1 MSRVIRHLALVVAGL
16 VTVLVVAGQLARA
29 DVPKTHL
36 RNDSNPYWSS
46 DARTVA
52 FQRETGGFNEVGV
65 AAAGHGPT
73 AWVGPG
79 VPRGWRPGGTE
90 LLVESGSATIVEAS
104 DGRQLAYMN
113 ATSATWSPDG
123 GRIAYL
129 RDGSLY
135 VSDSTAA
142 HERQLFGQTGRPSAD
157 SAGPVWSPDGS
168 EIVLATAEG
177 LRIVEADGSGSRI
190 VFGGTTDA
198 VNPSWSPDGKTIA
211 FERGDGP
218 SWVIWLVDSSGQNAH
233 AVTAFGSNS
242 RFPQWSPTG
251 SRLAFISDR
260 QHVPGGATQF
270 QYALYVDTL
279 DGNKVKKIEDDVH
292 PITPPRWSPT
302 GAQIAYAAG
311 QECRRWGIYVVNP
324 DTPQRDRRRTNLCR
338 FVGTAG
344 NDVLNGT
351 GYSDII
357 RGLAGN
363 DRIFAGAGNDR
374 IEGNG
379 GNDTIS
385 AGPGSNAVFGG
396 PGNDTITAGNGR
408 DLLEGGPGRDTI
420 KAGGGND
427 RIEARDGFRDV
438 IDCGPGNDT
447 AEVDR
452 LDVVRD
458 CEHVLRP

>member
-1 MSRVIRHLALVVAGL
+1 MSSVKRHLALVVAGL
-16 VTVLVVAGQLARA
+16 VTVLVLAGQLARA
-29 DVPKTHL
+29 GAPKAHL

-52 FQRETGGFNEVGV
+52 FQREIGGFNEVGV
-65 AAAGHGPT
+65 AAAGHGPI
-73 AWVGPG
+73 ARFGPG
-79 VPRGWRPGGTE
+79 APRGWRPGGTE
-90 LLVESGSATIVEAS
+90 LLVESGGATFVEAS
-104 DGRQLAYMN
+104 NNAQLAYVN
-113 ATSATWSPDG
+113 GISATWSPDG

-142 HERQLFGQTGRPSAD
+142 HERQLFGQTNRPSAD
-157 SAGPVWSPDGS
+157 GAGPVWSPDGS
-168 EIVLATAEG
+168 EIVLATAQG
-177 LRIVEADGSGSRI
+177 LRVVQADGSGSRI
-190 VFGGTTDA
+190 VFGVTTDA

-218 SWVIWLVDSSGQNAH
+218 YWVIWFVDSSGQNAH
-233 AVTAFGSNS
+233 AVTGPGSDS
-242 RFPQWSPTG
+242 RFPQWAPVG
-251 SRLAFISDR
+251 GRLAFISDR
-260 QHVPGGATQF
+260 QHVAGGATRY
-270 QYALYVDTL
+270 QYALYVLPLAGGTP
-279 DGNKVKKIEDDVH
+279 KKIEDDVH
-292 PITPPRWSPT
+292 PLTPPRWSPS

-311 QECRRWGIYVVNP
+311 QECRRWGIYVVSP
-324 DTPQRDRRRTNLCR
+324 DSPQRAHRRTNLCR

-351 GYSDII
+351 AYSDII

-363 DRIFAGAGNDR
+363 DRIFAGAGDDR

-379 GNDTIS
+379 GNDLIS
-385 AGPGSNAVFGG
+385 AGSGSNAVFGG
-396 PGNDTITAGNGR
+396 PGNDTITAGSGR

-452 LDVVRD
+452 LDVVRG

>member
-1 MSRVIRHLALVVAGL
+1 MKQLAFLVAGL
-16 VTVLVVAGQLARA
+16 AAVLVLAGQLARA
-29 DVPKTHL
+29 AVPKAAVP
-36 RNDSNPYWSS
+36 NDSNPYWSW

-52 FQRETGGFNEVGV
+52 FQRETSGVDEVGTV
-65 AAAGHGPT
+65 PAGHGPADLIGT
-73 AWVGPG
+73 GT
-79 VPRGWRPGGTE
+79 PRGWRPSGTE
-90 LLVESGSATIVEAS
+90 LLVETGGATTVATS
-104 DGRQLAYMN
+104 DGLQLSRVNGTA
-113 ATSATWSPDG
+113 ATWSPDG

-177 LRIVEADGSGSRI
+177 LRIVEVDGSGSRI

-198 VNPSWSPDGKTIA
+198 VNPSWSPDGTTIA

-218 SWVIWLVDSSGQNAH
+218 HWVIWFVDSSGQNAH
-233 AVTAFGSNS
+233 AMTAAGYDS
-242 RFPQWSPTG
+242 RFPQWSPPG

-260 QHVPGGATQF
+260 QHVPGGATQY
-270 QYALYVDTL
+270 QYALYVQVL
-279 DGNKVKKIEDDVH
+279 DGSSKPKKIEDDVH

-311 QECRRWGIYVVNP
+311 QECRRWGIYVVIP
-324 DTPQRDRRRTNLCR
+324 DSPQRDHRRTNLCR
-338 FVGTAG
+338 FLGTAG
-344 NDVLNGT
+344 NDVVNGT
-351 GYSDII
+351 PYSDII
-357 RGLAGN
+357 RGFAGT
-363 DRIFAGAGNDR
+363 DRIFAGAGGDHV
-374 IEGNG
+374 EGNG

-385 AGPGSNAVFGG
+385 AGTGNNAVFGG
-396 PGNDTITAGNGR
+396 PGNDIITAGNGR

-452 LDVVRD
+452 LDVVRG
-458 CEHVLRP
+458 CEHILRP

>member
-1 MSRVIRHLALVVAGL
+1 MPCVKRHLALVAAGL
-16 VTVLVVAGQLARA
+16 VTVLIAAGQLARA
-29 DVPKTHL
+29 DVPGASL

-52 FQRETGGFNEVGV
+52 FQSETNGFNKVGV
-65 AAAGHGPT
+65 VAAGHGPT

-79 VPRGWRPGGTE
+79 VPRGWRPGGAE
-90 LLVESGSATIVEAS
+90 LLVESGAATTVE
-104 DGRQLAYMN
+104 
-113 ATSATWSPDG
+113 TSKGSRLSYVNGTTATWSPDG

-135 VSDSTAA
+135 VSDATAA
-142 HERQLFGQTGRPSAD
+142 HERQLFGQTSRPSAD

-168 EIVLATAEG
+168 EIVIATAQG

-198 VNPSWSPDGKTIA
+198 VNPSWSPDGRTIA

-218 SWVIWLVDSSGQNAH
+218 YWVIWFVDSSGQNAH
-233 AVTAFGSNS
+233 AVTAPDSNS
-242 RFPQWSPTG
+242 RFPQWSPSG
-251 SRLAFISDR
+251 GRFAFISDR
-260 QHVPGGATQF
+260 RHVAGGATQY
-270 QYALYVDTL
+270 QYALYVQAL
-279 DGNKVKKIEDDVH
+279 DGNSQPKKIEDDVH
-292 PITPPRWSPT
+292 PITPPRWSPS

-311 QECRRWGIYVVNP
+311 RECRRWGIYIVIP
-324 DTPQRDRRRTNLCR
+324 DSGDHRRTNPCR
-338 FVGTAG
+338 FVGTPG

-351 GYSDII
+351 PYLDII
-357 RGLAGN
+357 RGFAGN
-363 DRIFAGAGNDR
+363 DRIFAGAGNDHV
-374 IEGNG
+374 EGNG

-396 PGNDTITAGNGR
+396 LGNDTITAGNGW

-420 KAGGGND
+420 TAGGGND
-427 RIEARDGFRDV
+427 RIQARDGFRDL
-438 IDCGPGNDT
+438 IDCGTGNDT

-452 LDVVRD
+452 LDVVRG